1 MKESYKEFVKQIIFW
16 GGFTL
21 LAAWICSFLPP
32 LYLAVVYGIMPE
44 VTSIVKAFSMI
55 ASVMLVSW
63 IVEPIAYFPIVGITG
78 TYMSWLA
85 GNISNMRVPV
95 SALSQT
101 AAGVEEG
108 TPEGDIISTLGI
120 GVSVIVNLIVLV
132 LAVFFGQQV
141 ISSLPADIQVAFK
154 FILPAVFGAI
164 LANFALRDYMLG
176 LFALVMSFVQTTLQM
191 PSFIVLPVCVFGT
204 IAVGIWKFKRKQAQ
218 AAK

>member
-16 GGFTL
+16 GQFTL

-176 LFALVMSFVQTTLQM
+176 LFALVMSFVLTTLQM

>member
-1 MKESYKEFVKQIIFW
+1 MDMQLPAAALSGCSLWDHARGYKYRQSILHDRFRNAGKLDRRTDCLFPDSRDY
-16 GGFTL
+16 GD
-21 LAAWICSFLPP
+21 
-32 LYLAVVYGIMPE
+32 VY
-44 VTSIVKAFSMI
+44 
-55 ASVMLVSW
+55 VM
-63 IVEPIAYFPIVGITG
+63 AGRKYFQYACTG
-78 TYMSWLA
+78 
-85 GNISNMRVPV
+85 V

-176 LFALVMSFVQTTLQM
+176 LFALVMSFILTTLQM

-204 IAVGIWKFKRKQAQ
+204 IAVGIWKFKRKQVQ
-218 AAK
+218 ATK

>member
-1 MKESYKEFVKQIIFW
+1 M
-16 GGFTL
+16 
-21 LAAWICSFLPP
+21 AAWICSFLPP

-176 LFALVMSFVQTTLQM
+176 LFALVMSFVLTTLQM

>member
-16 GGFTL
+16 GRFTS

-176 LFALVMSFVQTTLQM
+176 LFALVMSFVLTTLQM

>member
-16 GGFTL
+16 GRFTL

-132 LAVFFGQQV
+132 LAVF
-141 ISSLPADIQVAFK
+141 
-154 FILPAVFGAI
+154 
-164 LANFALRDYMLG
+164 LG
-176 LFALVMSFVQTTLQM
+176 N
-191 PSFIVLPVCVFGT
+191 
-204 IAVGIWKFKRKQAQ
+204 R
-218 AAK
+218 